1 METSREDVGIAIRS
15 AFLQKGTQQRFSL
28 IALLAVSIIL
38 LFVETI
44 ETKPLNY
51 VRAFIKDTI
60 YRGSLVVSLPS
71 KGFGNFTNYIS
82 KHVNLYENYK
92 ELKEENTELRDNISK
107 TDFLELENTQ
117 LRKLIEEQVS
127 SPSNLISARVM
138 IDKQSPYL
146 NSFIINVGSN
156 KNIKNGMA
164 ALDGTNFI
172 GMGSYSRANAE
183 VCLLGKKG
191 KPKVISHS
199 VRQVIESIPEQHSK
213 KPDEVRE
220 RIVELCGDVSRI
232 ELFAT
237 KRCKN
242 WDSWGNAI
250 K

>member
-1 METSREDVGIAIRS
+1 MKLPDDL
-15 AFLQKGTQQRFSL
+15 FN
-28 IALLAVSIIL
+28 IIL
-38 LFVETI
+38 ADPAWSYNDKALAGNRGACCKYDVMNIEDIKNLEVDKIAADNCLLFLWCTYP
-44 ETKPLNY
+44 KLNEVFDVIKSWGFEY
-51 VRAFIKDTI
+51 KTVAFTWIK
-60 YRGSLVVSLPS
+60 
-71 KGFGNFTNYIS
+71 K
-82 KHVNLYENYK
+82 
-92 ELKEENTELRDNISK
+92 
-107 TDFLELENTQ
+107 
-117 LRKLIEEQVS
+117 
-127 SPSNLISARVM
+127 
-138 IDKQSPYL
+138 
-146 NSFIINVGSN
+146 N
-156 KNIKNGMA
+156 KN
-164 ALDGTNFI
+164 GTNFI